1 MPPDDQ
7 DRRVHMIEAGETVL
21 RFMAGRSRTDLD
33 QDEMLRFA
41 VVRAI
46 EIIGEAASKIT
57 PTTRAAYADLPWPAI
72 IGMRNRLVHAYFDI
86 DTRYPLGGGYPGS
99 AGTAQST
106 QVTPGL
112 VRRKGLWPSPTTNA
126 SARGWSY

>member
-1 MPPDDQ
+1 
-7 DRRVHMIEAGETVL
+7 MIEAGETVL

-86 DTRYPLGGGYPGS
+86 DTDILWV
-99 AGTAQST
+99 AVT
-106 QVTPGL
+106 QEIPAL
-112 VRRKGLWPSPTTNA
+112 LSQLKSLQD
-126 SARGWSY
+126 